1 MMILSP
7 AIVLKQA
14 PCRGRGRH
22 RRLIVGA
29 LLVLAGLGV
38 ISAAAARP
46 DGWD

>member
-7 AIVLKQA
+7 AIVLKEA
-14 PCRGRGRH
+14 SPCRRRGRH
-22 RRLIVGA
+22 LLVGA

-38 ISAAAARP
+38 LSATAARP